1 MWAERS
7 RRSLFAI
14 ASWIAVCLAT
24 PGPALGQRLD
34 PARSFSWDLNS
45 SLLWIDAGLAGV
57 YDTNVDHDETDLESV
72 GARGGLRFRLKTSA
86 RKPLLR
92 FEYEMDLRWFD
103 ATDRWNRQT
112 HHLESVMKKEVGPV
126 GFEASGGAYFRAAT
140 EDRELGNV
148 YVAQPRISFEG
159 GPVELRLDGRYWTK
173 RFDEEA
179 ARDEWIVGGG
189 GDIGWALGSAATWR
203 VGYRYEESDSE
214 KPSRRYER
222 RIYSTELVAK
232 LGRRTR
238 ATLEVRR
245 SERFFPERTV
255 EIGEEELPT
264 RDTRWIP
271 EAYFRH
277 RFPRGEE
284 VIFEYQYQ
292 ARDSNDL
299 ERVFDGHRV
308 SLGFRF
314 PFFGP
319 WAKPIGGTKSV
330 EPQG

>member
-1 MWAERS
+1 VSGLRIL
-7 RRSLFAI
+7 RSLFAG
-14 ASWIAVCLAT
+14 ASLIAVLWAT
-24 PGPALGQRLD
+24 PGAALGQRLD

-45 SLLWIDAGLAGV
+45 SLLWIDGGVAGI
-57 YDTNVDHDETDLESV
+57 YDSNVDHDETDLESL
-72 GARGGLRFRLKTSA
+72 GARGGFRFRLKTSA

-112 HHLESVMKKEVGPV
+112 HHLESVLKKELGPV
-126 GFEASGGAYFRAAT
+126 GLEASGGAYFRVAT

-148 YVAQPRISFEG
+148 YVVQPRISVEG
-159 GPVELRLDGRYWTK
+159 GPLELRLDGRYWTK
-173 RFDEEA
+173 RFDEA
-179 ARDEWIVGGG
+179 AVRDEWIRGGG
-189 GDIGWALGSAATWR
+189 GDVGWAFGSAVTWR

-222 RIYSTELVAK
+222 RIYSTELEAK

-255 EIGEEELPT
+255 QIGEEELPT

-271 EAYFRH
+271 EAELRH

-284 VIFEYQYQ
+284 VVLEYRYQ
-292 ARDSNDL
+292 VRDSNDL
-299 ERVFDGHRV
+299 DRVFDGHRV

-319 WAKPIGGTKSV
+319 WARPTERAGAV
-330 EPQG
+330 DP